1 MVTGD
6 GKGLA
11 GRQADNNQMEEG
23 AREGP
28 GGTWMKPGGFM
39 AAHGG
44 ADGGRSHG
52 G

>member
-23 AREGP
+23 AREAP
-28 GGTWMKPGGFM
+28 GGTW
-39 AAHGG
+39 
-44 ADGGRSHG
+44 RSQAG
-52 G
+52 PRPQP